1 MPHRLD
7 EARAR
12 DAART
17 AAITGRLRVSRR
29 AESQLE
35 DEGRPVPHV
44 EHAMRTAT
52 GAESIEPP
60 ECWRLTGGTSLDGER
75 LVVEIEI
82 EESVV
87 RVLSVTTER

>member
-1 MPHRLD
+1 M
-7 EARAR
+7 
-12 DAART
+12 
-17 AAITGRLRVSRR
+17 
-29 AESQLE
+29 
-35 DEGRPVPHV
+35 PHV